1 MIGGSVPLIVTTL
14 GRFSIL
20 RDQDLLSGGNWNRR
34 RVCELF
40 KLLLSA
46 EQHRLHREQVQE
58 LLWPSSS
65 MEQAANS
72 FGKTLYLLRR
82 ALEPDLATG
91 KSSTYVSLDHDV
103 LSLVPGSLQIDA
115 DLFESMAKQVQV
127 NMPSGPIKESQLQS
141 TLNAFDNV
149 LALYG
154 GDYLPD
160 DIYEDWAQRRRDRLR
175 RIYSWLLEQAAKV
188 VLADSQGQRAC
199 EYLRALLECNN
210 TDEQSHRELML
221 IYARMGRRSE
231 ALGQY
236 SLLCE
241 ALEEELG
248 ANPLPET
255 VELYHIIQFGG
266 ISVDLAE
273 SLQVVSRKSTIETF
287 NASPHVHVPT
297 VSDEHKYEAHI
308 ADVPRSEVNDIE
320 IEATAIASQIVA
332 NHILQ
337 GEMIGRAE
345 EIKQLQRA
353 YTSIRGGKQRVL
365 FVSGE
370 AGIGKTRLAREFS
383 TWVEGQGAT
392 VLWGN
397 CYEMS
402 GALPYQPIIDML
414 SGHIRNSSPEQLRSV
429 LGNGA
434 VDLAKIIPELRIK
447 SPGLP
452 SLEPLGPE
460 VERRNLYNAIAGFF
474 NAIASEGALLLVL
487 DDLQWADTATMQL
500 LNYLLLQSANQEWSI
515 LPFFLLLYRADEV
528 HETHLLR
535 SLLSSQMRIGHAEE
549 IRLKRLKK
557 DEVQQLLIQMA
568 GHAVSTTFA
577 EEIYKHTEGN
587 PFFIGESIRALIEEG
602 KLTKVRERWQRTVAL
617 EELGLPQSVR
627 LLIERRLAHLS
638 PECRVTL
645 AYAAALGR
653 QFNSTLLCQARNLSD
668 DTIAEHIDDAIR
680 TQILMVLDAN
690 PHEVGNEHEDSQD
703 ADLIFTHDKIR
714 EVLALWLNPL
724 RRRTAHRQ
732 IAQAIET
739 RYRSRLETFYSKLAY
754 HYQMAE
760 ETAKAVGYLLNAA
773 DKATSV
779 YAFVEAASFMEK
791 AVELLLGEENRPQRA
806 ELLRKLSV
814 DVYLYIGKP
823 DKAISAGIAACT
835 LWQELA
841 DPVKEAES
849 RLDVSFAFHWMGRE
863 TDAIDYIK
871 RALSCLVSAPQEIR
885 LLAKAHVQW
894 GLSATVSGN
903 IPQALEQLQL
913 ADELHAQIGGNN
925 PFVTV
930 VSLWARSWCAFASG
944 TLQEMLNYALQS
956 ADLCRTIRMF
966 AWEPMMTYSAAWA
979 LMLMGRLEEA
989 ARIAHETLEKAQ
1001 RHNAVGAQGWAN
1013 LVLSFISVQQGQWDD
1028 AEHFADEA
1036 AAIAEMM
1043 SETDLLARVFWGRSS
1058 CASWQGDW
1066 EHAIEHSLEAL
1077 RISQRDGEVSL
1088 VYPYLLVQA
1097 ANAYFHAGKIERAQ
1111 YYLDQVMQFA
1121 QKNQYRQ
1128 ISAIGHRL
1136 QGRILQAQEKFDLA
1150 YDHFEQSLAELAVLN
1165 DTVEYVRT
1173 QQAYGLFFRH
1183 RNYTGDQERSIALLQ
1198 QANVTFKKLGV
1209 NG

>member
-1 MIGGSVPLIVTTL
+1 MIGGSVSLIVTTL
-14 GRFSIL
+14 GRFAVL

-82 ALEPDLATG
+82 ALEPDLAAG
-91 KSSTYVSLDHDV
+91 KSSTCVSLDHDV

-115 DLFESMAKQVQV
+115 DLFESMAKQVQIDLH
-127 NMPSGPIKESQLQS
+127 SRPIEDQQLQT
-141 TLNAFDNV
+141 TLEAFDKV

-154 GDYLPD
+154 GDYLSGD
-160 DIYEDWAQRRRDRLR
+160 LYEDWAQRRRDRLR

-188 VLADSQGQRAC
+188 ALAGSQGQRAC

-231 ALGQY
+231 ALNQY
-236 SLLCE
+236 SVLQKV
-241 ALEEELG
+241 LEEEIG
-248 ANPLPET
+248 ANPLSET
-255 VELYHIIQFGG
+255 VELYHTIQAGG
-266 ISVDLAE
+266 IPIDLAE
-273 SLQVVSRKSTIETF
+273 LLLVSSSKSAIETI
-287 NASPHVHVPT
+287 NSSSDIHASN
-297 VSDEHKYEAHI
+297 VSDDHKGEASI
-308 ADVPRSEVNDIE
+308 AVISQTEVKDTE
-320 IEATAIASQIVA
+320 IEATAIANQIVA
-332 NHILQ
+332 EHILQ
-337 GEMIGRAE
+337 GELIGRAD
-345 EIKQLQRA
+345 EIKKMQRA
-353 YTSIRGGKQRVL
+353 YAFVREGQQRVL
-365 FVSGE
+365 FVNGE

-383 TWVEGQGAT
+383 TWMEGQGAT

-414 SGHIRNSSPEQLRSV
+414 AGHIRNSSSEQLGSL
-429 LGNGA
+429 LGNSA

-447 SPGLP
+447 LP
-452 SLEPLGPE
+452 DLSSFEPLGPE
-460 VERRNLYNAIAGFF
+460 VERRNLYNAIAGYF
-474 NAIASEGALLLVL
+474 NSIASQRPLLLIL
-487 DDLQWADTATMQL
+487 DDLQWTDTATMQI
-500 LNYLLLQSANQEWSI
+500 LNYLLLQSESQKWGFF
-515 LPFFLLLYRADEV
+515 PVFLLLYRADEV

-535 SLLSSQMRIGHAEE
+535 SLLSSQLRTGHAEE

-557 DEVQQLLIQMA
+557 DEVQQLLTQMA
-568 GHAVSTTFA
+568 GHTVSVPFC
-577 EEIYKHTEGN
+577 EQIYKHTEGN

-602 KLTKVRERWQRTVAL
+602 KLTKVGDRWQRTVAI

-645 AYAAALGR
+645 AYAAVLGR
-653 QFNSTLLCQARNLSD
+653 QFNSTLLCLARNLSE

-680 TQILMVLDAN
+680 IQILIVLDGN
-690 PHEVGNEHEDSQD
+690 PHEAGKEHGDSQD

-739 RYRSRLETFYSKLAY
+739 RYRSRLESFYSKLAY

-760 ETAKAVGYLLNAA
+760 ETDKAVGYLLNAA
-773 DKATSV
+773 DKATTV
-779 YAFVEAASFMEK
+779 YAFVEAASLMEK
-791 AVELLLGEENRPQRA
+791 AVELLLGEENRSQRA
-806 ELLRKLSV
+806 EFLRKLSV
-814 DVYLYIGKP
+814 DIYLYIGKP
-823 DKAISAGIAACT
+823 EKAIKAGIAACT
-835 LWQELA
+835 LWQELG
-841 DPVKEAES
+841 DPIKEAES
-849 RLDVSFAFHWMGRE
+849 RLDVSFSFHWMGRE
-863 TDAIDYIK
+863 TEALDYIK
-871 RALSCLVSAPQEIR
+871 RALSCLAIVPQERR

-903 IPQALEQLQL
+903 IPEALEQLKL
-913 ADELHAQIGGNN
+913 ADELHAQIGAND
-925 PFVTV
+925 PFIAV

-944 TLQEMLNYALQS
+944 TLQEMLDYALQS
-956 ADLCRTIRMF
+956 AELCRAIRMF

-979 LMLMGRLEEA
+979 LMLMGRLEEGA
-989 ARIAHETLEKAQ
+989 QIARETLEKAQ

-1013 LVLSFISVQQGQWDD
+1013 LVLSFVSVHQGQWDD
-1028 AEHFADEA
+1028 AEHFANEA

-1043 SETDLLARVFWGRSS
+1043 SETDLLARVFWGRSN
-1058 CASWQGDW
+1058 CAGWQGDW
-1066 EHAIEHSLEAL
+1066 EGAIAHSLEAL
-1077 RISQRDGEVSL
+1077 RISRRDGEVSL
-1088 VYPYLLVQA
+1088 VYPYLLFQA
-1097 ANAYFHAGKIERAQ
+1097 AKSYFHAGRIESAQ
-1111 YYLDQVMQFA
+1111 QYLDQMMQFV
-1121 QKNQYRQ
+1121 QHNQYRQ
-1128 ISAIGHRL
+1128 ISASGHRL
-1136 QGRILQAQEKFDLA
+1136 QGRILQAQGKFGLA
-1150 YDHFEQSLAELAVLN
+1150 SDHFEQSLAELAALN
-1165 DTVEYVRT
+1165 DAVEYART
-1173 QQAYGLFFRH
+1173 QQAYSLFFRD
-1183 RNYTGDQERSIALLQ
+1183 RNRADDQERSLALLQ
-1198 QANVTFKKLGV
+1198 QANATFKKLGV